1 MTYSVWVRGIP
12 PLSQSHVSAHVCLI
26 SSDDVIVLFL
36 CALMILWQHVYF
48 CCMKINYTIQYMHI
62 QYIYIY
68 IYTYIH
74 TYIHTY
80 IYNIYIYTFTKLFN
94 IHIYIYIYMYTYCIV
109 MCFYILLYHVVTQTP
124 AAIGPF
130 SPQLVEFD
138 KIMTYTMPAQPLEE
152 HYGPGSPGFLI
163 LCWLGIGGRLIHQ
176 IYPNVVF

>member
-1 MTYSVWVRGIP
+1 
-12 PLSQSHVSAHVCLI
+12 
-26 SSDDVIVLFL
+26 
-36 CALMILWQHVYF
+36 
-48 CCMKINYTIQYMHI
+48 
-62 QYIYIY
+62 
-68 IYTYIH
+68 
-74 TYIHTY
+74 
-80 IYNIYIYTFTKLFN
+80 
-94 IHIYIYIYMYTYCIV
+94 MYTYCIV